1 MRGAMCLAFFVVSI
15 LQLNAQINT
24 QQVMN
29 IGRNALYFEDYLLSI
44 QYFNQVVKAKPYLA
58 EPYFYRAIAKLEL
71 EDYKGAEEDCSLAIE
86 RNPFIV
92 DAYQVRGIARQT
104 LHNPKGAIADYEV
117 GLRYMPEHKVFLM
130 NKAVC
135 EQELKEYDKSE
146 QTYSTLLRIYS
157 KYENGYLG
165 RAQLHLAKGD
175 TIKAIADIDT

>member
-104 LHNPKGAIADYEV
+104 LHNPKGLSPTMRWGFDIC
-117 GLRYMPEHKVFLM
+117 P
-130 NKAVC
+130 
-135 EQELKEYDKSE
+135 
-146 QTYSTLLRIYS
+146 STRCFS
-157 KYENGYLG
+157 
-165 RAQLHLAKGD
+165 
-175 TIKAIADIDT
+175 